1 MTRFAD
7 RRDAGR
13 RLAAKLRSLRGL
25 DAVVLG
31 LPRGGVPVAY
41 EISRALGS
49 PLDVLLVRKLGVPSH
64 SELAMGAIGEED
76 VRVLNNDVI
85 HREHVTADELS
96 RVECRERDELARR
109 AVRYRGSRPP
119 VALAGRIAVVVDD
132 GVATGATARAACT
145 VASLRGASRIV
156 LAVPV
161 MSREAA
167 RLLADEVDELIAVR
181 VPEWFGS
188 VGNFYRDF
196 LPTQDDEVV
205 ALLAAG

>member
-13 RLAAKLRSLRGL
+13 RLAAKLTSLHGV

-41 EISRALGS
+41 EISRALHVS
-49 PLDVLLVRKLGVPSH
+49 LDVLLVRKLGVPSH
-64 SELAMGAIGEED
+64 SELAMGAIGEDD
-76 VRVLNNDVI
+76 VRVLNKDVI
-85 HREHVTADELS
+85 YRERVTPAELA
-96 RVECRERDELARR
+96 RVEARERDELARR

-119 VALAGRIAVVVDD
+119 IPLAGRVAIVVDD
-132 GVATGATARAACT
+132 GVATGATARAACA
-145 VASLRGASRIV
+145 VASLRGAARIV

-161 MSREAA
+161 MSSDAA
-167 RLLADEVDELIAVR
+167 RLLADDVDELVAVS
-181 VPEWFGS
+181 VPDWFGS

-196 LPTQDDEVV
+196 EATQDDEVV
-205 ALLAAG
+205 ALLASR

>member
-13 RLAAKLRSLRGL
+13 RLAAKLTSLHGV

-41 EISRALGS
+41 EIARALQVS
-49 PLDVLLVRKLGVPSH
+49 LDVLLVRKLGVPSH
-64 SELAMGAIGEED
+64 SELAMGAIGED
-76 VRVLNNDVI
+76 HVRVLNNDVI
-85 HREHVTADELS
+85 YRERVTPAELA
-96 RVECRERDELARR
+96 RVEARERDELARR

-119 VALAGRIAVVVDD
+119 IPLAGRVAIVVDD
-132 GVATGATARAACT
+132 GVATGATARAACA
-145 VASLRGASRIV
+145 VASLRGAARIV

-161 MSREAA
+161 MSSDAA
-167 RLLADEVDELIAVR
+167 RLLADDVDELVAVS
-181 VPEWFGS
+181 VPDWFGS

-196 LPTQDDEVV
+196 QATQDDEVV
-205 ALLAAG
+205 ALLASR

>member
-1 MTRFAD
+1 MTRFSD

-13 RLAAKLRSLRGL
+13 RLAAKLTSLQGA

-41 EISRALGS
+41 EISRALQVS
-49 PLDVLLVRKLGVPSH
+49 LDVLLVRKLGVPSH
-64 SELAMGAIGEED
+64 SELAMGAIGEDD

-85 HREHVTADELS
+85 YRERITPAELA
-96 RVECRERDELARR
+96 RVERRERDELARR

-119 VALAGRIAVVVDD
+119 VPLAGRVAIVVDD
-132 GVATGATARAACT
+132 GVATGATARAACA
-145 VASLRGASRIV
+145 VASLRGAARIV

-161 MSREAA
+161 MSSDAA
-167 RLLADEVDELIAVR
+167 RLLADNVDELVAVS
-181 VPEWFGS
+181 VPDWFGS

-196 LPTQDDEVV
+196 RATQDDEVV
-205 ALLAAG
+205 ALLAGP

>member
-1 MTRFAD
+1 MTRFSD

-13 RLAAKLRSLRGL
+13 RLAAKLTSLQGA

-41 EISRALGS
+41 EISRALQVS
-49 PLDVLLVRKLGVPSH
+49 LDVLLVRKLGVPSH
-64 SELAMGAIGEED
+64 SELAMGAIGEDD

-85 HREHVTADELS
+85 YRERITPAELA
-96 RVECRERDELARR
+96 RVERRERDELARR

-119 VALAGRIAVVVDD
+119 VPLAGRVAIVVDD
-132 GVATGATARAACT
+132 GVATGATARAACA
-145 VASLRGASRIV
+145 VASLRGAARIV

-161 MSREAA
+161 MSSDAA
-167 RLLADEVDELIAVR
+167 RLLADNADELVAVS
-181 VPEWFGS
+181 VPDWFGS

-196 LPTQDDEVV
+196 RATLDDEVV
-205 ALLAAG
+205 ALLAGP

>member
-13 RLAAKLRSLRGL
+13 RLAAKLTSLHGV

-41 EISRALGS
+41 EIARALQVS
-49 PLDVLLVRKLGVPSH
+49 LDVLLVRKLGVPSH
-64 SELAMGAIGEED
+64 SELAMGAIGEDD
-76 VRVLNNDVI
+76 VRVLNHDVI
-85 HREHVTADELS
+85 YRERVTPAELA
-96 RVECRERDELARR
+96 RVDARERDELARR

-119 VALAGRIAVVVDD
+119 IPLAGRVAIVVDD
-132 GVATGATARAACT
+132 GVATGATARAACA
-145 VASLRGASRIV
+145 VASLRGAARIV

-161 MSREAA
+161 MSSEAA
-167 RLLADEVDELIAVR
+167 RLLADDVDELVAVS
-181 VPEWFGS
+181 VPDWFGS

-196 LPTQDDEVV
+196 QATQDDEVV
-205 ALLAAG
+205 ALLASR

>member
-1 MTRFAD
+1 MTRFSD

-13 RLAAKLRSLRGL
+13 RLAAKLTSLQGA

-41 EISRALGS
+41 EISRALQVS
-49 PLDVLLVRKLGVPSH
+49 LDVLLVRKLGVPSH
-64 SELAMGAIGEED
+64 SELAMGAIGEDD

-85 HREHVTADELS
+85 YRERITPAELA
-96 RVECRERDELARR
+96 RVERRERDELARR

-119 VALAGRIAVVVDD
+119 LPLAGRVAIVVDD
-132 GVATGATARAACT
+132 GVATGATARAACA
-145 VASLRGASRIV
+145 VASLRGAARIV

-161 MSREAA
+161 MSSDAA
-167 RLLADEVDELIAVR
+167 RLLADNVDELVAVS
-181 VPEWFGS
+181 VPDWFGS

-196 LPTQDDEVV
+196 RATLDDEVV
-205 ALLAAG
+205 ALLAGP